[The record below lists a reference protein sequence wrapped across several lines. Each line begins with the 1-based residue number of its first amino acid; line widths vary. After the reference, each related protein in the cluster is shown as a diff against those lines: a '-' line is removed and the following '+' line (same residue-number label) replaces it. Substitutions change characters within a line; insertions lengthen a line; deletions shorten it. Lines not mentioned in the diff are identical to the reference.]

1 MKGLPMKK
9 VIFLASA
16 MLLSCIVVTNAQ
28 TVYAPTIR
36 VPVTFYDF
44 HADGSNPDFEPGIHF
59 CGTPNC
65 LTNQGLKLNEIGTT
79 LTAQRKPI
87 YVPGTSVSYFS
98 ERVAKWFMPWQ
109 AGDFTIPVYAASGT
123 YLYDSTIA
131 IDTSYKNV
139 TIPDSLTFT
148 LVPGS
153 AGVYQFN
160 NQSFFVLDGRGF
172 GADDPGGQNPPHNF
186 SFTMELHWEFT
197 YQPGLNFNF
206 SGDDDV
212 WVFINGQRVI
222 DLGGIHGATP
232 AAVNLDQTPLGM
244 AVGQE
249 YMLDVFYAERRAT
262 GSDILITSNIIAGP
276 PANFVY
282 KHNPVTF
289 MTGAAITPD
298 TAVVTGSVDSFT
310 VSPALPVGLSL
321 DKTTGTISGT
331 PTMAAAATNYTVTAQ
346 NSAGSTTVLLSI
358 TVSAPVSAPA
368 TPSIVYPS
376 AGAVGV
382 PVTVSFR
389 WHPVATATTYRLQVS
404 TTPDFNGIVKDSAG
418 LTDTT
423 FTLTNLSSNM
433 NYYWCVNATNVV
445 GTSSWSTTAIF
456 TTVIGLPSPVQL
468 VSPLDTARIQAD
480 AVVLVWNN
488 ALPAVTRYTVQIA
501 TDSGMSHVLLI
512 DSTVTDTST
521 TLMSL
526 VANTS
531 YWWQVKA
538 YNSSGWGLF
547 GSKRKFTIL
556 SASVLTNHSDVRA
569 FDVHYSNNL
578 LRYALPSK
586 SYVSVKYYDV
596 AGRAIVSFVNK
607 TQSAGYYALSLHFA
621 SCYEGICI
629 QVFKAGSFEK
639 REIVTMTK

>member
-1 MKGLPMKK
+1 MKK
-9 VIFLASA
+9 AIVLASAIFLA
-16 MLLSCIVVTNAQ
+16 CIFAISAQ
-28 TVYAPTIR
+28 TIYAPTIK

-65 LTNQGLKLNEIGTT
+65 LANQGLKLNEVGAT
-79 LTAQRKPI
+79 LTAQRKPV

-98 ERVAKWFMPWQ
+98 ERVAKWFTPWQ
-109 AGDFTIPVYAASGT
+109 AGDFTIPVYAASGA
-123 YLYDSTIA
+123 YLNDATVA
-131 IDTSYKNV
+131 TDTAYKNV

-153 AGVYQFN
+153 AGVYQLN
-160 NQSFFVLDGRGF
+160 NQAFFVLDGRGF
-172 GADDPGGQNPPHNF
+172 GADDPGGQSPPHNF

-197 YQPGLNFNF
+197 YQSGLTFNF
-206 SGDDDV
+206 AGDDDV

-222 DLGGIHGATP
+222 DLGGIHGATN
-232 AAVNLDQTPLGM
+232 AQVNLDPPNNLGM
-244 AVGQE
+244 VAGQE
-249 YMLDVFYAERRAT
+249 YILDVFYAERRAT

-276 PANFVY
+276 PTNLVY
-282 KHNPVTF
+282 KHNPVAYV
-289 MTGAAITPD
+289 TGTAITPD
-298 TAVVTGSVDSFT
+298 TAVVTGTVDSFT
-310 VSPALPVGLSL
+310 VSPALPAGLSL
-321 DKTTGTISGT
+321 DKATGIISGT
-331 PTMAAAATNYTVTAQ
+331 PTMASPATNYTVTAQ

-358 TVSAPVSAPA
+358 TISAPTSAPA
-368 TPSIVYPS
+368 TPSIIYPA

-382 PVTVSFR
+382 PATVSFQ

-404 TTPDFNGIVKDSAG
+404 TTPDFNGMVKDSAG

-423 FTLTNLSSNM
+423 FTLTNLPSNT
-433 NYYWCVNATNVV
+433 NYYWCVNAANSV
-445 GTSSWSTTAIF
+445 GTSSWSATAIF
-456 TTVIGLPSPVQL
+456 TTVVGVPGPVQL
-468 VSPLDTARIQAD
+468 VSPLDTARIQAG
-480 AVVLVWNN
+480 AMVLVWNK

-521 TLMSL
+521 ALMSL

-538 YNSSGWGLF
+538 YNSAGWGPF

-556 SASVLTNHSDVRA
+556 SASVLANHSGVRN
-569 FDVHYSNNL
+569 FDVHYSNKL
-578 LRYALPSK
+578 LRYALPGK

-596 AGRAIVSFVNK
+596 NGRAIASFVNRI
-607 TQSAGYYALSLHFA
+607 QSAGYHTLSLQGLSWSRGA
-621 SCYEGICI
+621 YI
-629 QVFKAGSFEK
+629 QVFDAGSFERRAIITTVK
-639 REIVTMTK
+639 